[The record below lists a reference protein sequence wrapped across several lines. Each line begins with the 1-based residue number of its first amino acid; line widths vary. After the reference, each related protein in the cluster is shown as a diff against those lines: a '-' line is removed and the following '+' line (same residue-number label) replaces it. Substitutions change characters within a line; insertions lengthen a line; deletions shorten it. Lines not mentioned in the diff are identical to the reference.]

1 MENKAKNDFE
11 FRVFN
16 LNNFN
21 LKLKTIIMFVAR
33 SLFFK
38 FYTNGHIQNV
48 VPTLPNV
55 SEIDV

>member
-38 FYTNGHIQNV
+38 FYTNGHI
-48 VPTLPNV
+48 
-55 SEIDV
+55 